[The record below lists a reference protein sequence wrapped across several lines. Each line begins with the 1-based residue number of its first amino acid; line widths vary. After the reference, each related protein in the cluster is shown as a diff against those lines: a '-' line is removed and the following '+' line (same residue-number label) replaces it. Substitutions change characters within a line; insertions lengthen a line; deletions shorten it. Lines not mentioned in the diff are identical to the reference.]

1 MCFNI
6 FKKKKRVIKG
16 SCVQSAFNTYGS
28 LIPCTVTR
36 IYFRGVGSNKVK
48 YCQLTFI
55 LDGLSKTVNVPFSSC
70 KLHHS
75 DDPSTFI

>member
-6 FKKKKRVIKG
+6 FRKKKRVIKG

-36 IYFRGVGSNKVK
+36 IYFRSSNSLK
-48 YCQLTFI
+48 YCQLSFI
-55 LDGLSKTVNVPFSSC
+55 LDGLSKTVNVPYYSC

-75 DDPSTFI
+75 DDPSIFI

>member
-6 FKKKKRVIKG
+6 FRKERVIKG
-16 SCVQSAFNTYGS
+16 SCVQSDFNWYGK
-28 LIPCTVTR
+28 LMPCTVTR
-36 IYFRGVGSNKVK
+36 IYSRGFKSNKVK

-55 LDGLSKTVNVPFSSC
+55 LRGLSKTVNVPLSSC

-75 DDPSTFI
+75 DDPLTFI

>member
-16 SCVQSAFNTYGS
+16 SCVQSDFNTYGS

-36 IYFRGVGSNKVK
+36 IYFRSSNSLK

-55 LDGLSKTVNVPFSSC
+55 LDGLSKTVNVPYSSC

>member
-6 FKKKKRVIKG
+6 FKRERVIKG
-16 SCVQSAFNTYGS
+16 SCVISAFNTYGKS
-28 LIPCTVTR
+28 MPCTVTR
-36 IYFRGVGSNKVK
+36 IYFRGLGSNKVK

-55 LDGLSKTVNVPFSSC
+55 LDGLSKTVNVPYSSC
-70 KLHHS
+70 VLNHS

>member
-6 FKKKKRVIKG
+6 FKKERVIKG

-28 LIPCTVTR
+28 LILCTVTR
-36 IYFRGVGSNKVK
+36 IYFRGLGSNKVK
-48 YCQLTFI
+48 YCQLSFI
-55 LDGLSKTVNVPFSSC
+55 LGGLSKTVNVPFSSC

>member
-6 FKKKKRVIKG
+6 FKKERVIKG
-16 SCVQSAFNTYGS
+16 SCVQSNFNWYGK

-36 IYFRGVGSNKVK
+36 IYFRGFGSNKVK
-48 YCQLTFI
+48 FCQLSFI
-55 LDGLSKTVNVPFSSC
+55 LGGLSKTVNVPYSSC
-70 KLHHS
+70 VLHHS

>member
-6 FKKKKRVIKG
+6 FKRERVVKG
-16 SCVQSAFNTYGS
+16 SCVTSTFNTYGKS
-28 LIPCTVTR
+28 MPCTVTR
-36 IYFRGVGSNKVK
+36 IYIRGFGSNKVK

-70 KLHHS
+70 VLNHS